1 MKKKSFMYN
10 TLLMTGANAITRATG
25 FFYRIY
31 LSRRIGAEGLGLYGL
46 VTPIYTICCAVVA
59 SGLPVAAMKTIS
71 ECHAEG
77 DRPRAKSATIM
88 SLFLVMAL
96 SLPLFLIVFC
106 GASPL
111 SHILGDS
118 RTKPSLTILAF
129 AILITGFENIYKSS
143 FYSEGR
149 AALPAVAEISEQL
162 FRILLVIALL
172 STVAK
177 SDITRS
183 SAILSFGTF
192 AGEVLSL
199 IVLSAAYAHHTKR
212 QKYRLERRLIGEL
225 SKTAAPV
232 TLARTAETILS
243 SGCNILVPLLFTLY
257 GFSNREALSLLGVIS
272 GMVMPLLFLPYL
284 FTNALC
290 VNLVPFVSANLAKGN
305 HGAVLHKAE
314 QCLVITALCTFPSAA
329 ILCIYAS
336 PIATRLFADSRV
348 ALFLPPMAIGGV
360 LSTFRHILTALMNA
374 CGKAKTASLHSF
386 LGNVAEL
393 VLLCLLV
400 PRFGAFGYI
409 ASYIISNAV
418 LLFPSAVTTAVA
430 LHLDMAVLK
439 KTLLPLLPTAAAFLF
454 VIPFTRSPHL
464 SFLLFSGLA
473 ASSIY
478 LIGAY
483 FLCFEKKI
491 IFFSK
496 IP

>member
-1 MKKKSFMYN
+1 MKKQSFTYN
-10 TLLMTGANAITRATG
+10 TLLMTGANAITRAIG

-31 LSRRIGAEGLGLYGL
+31 LSRVIGAEGLGLYGL
-46 VTPIYTICCAVVA
+46 VTPVYSICCAIVA

-71 ECHAEG
+71 ECHAESNKE
-77 DRPRAKSATIM
+77 RAKGATVT

-96 SLPLFLIVFC
+96 SLPLFLIVLC

-111 SHILGDS
+111 SNLLGDS
-118 RTKPSLTILAF
+118 RTAPSLSILAF

-149 AALPAVAEISEQL
+149 ASLPAVAEVSEQL
-162 FRILLVIALL
+162 FRILLVIVLL

-177 SDITRS
+177 GDITRS
-183 SAILSFGTF
+183 SAVLTFGTF

-199 IVLSAAYAHHTKR
+199 IVLSSAYARHTKG
-212 QKYRLERRLIGEL
+212 QARLINRRLVSEL

-243 SGCNILVPLLFTLY
+243 SGSNILIPVLLTLY
-257 GFSNREALSLLGVIS
+257 GFSKKEALSLLGVIS

-305 HGAVLHKAE
+305 LGAVLRKAE
-314 QCLVITALCTFPSAA
+314 QCLVITALCSFPSAA
-329 ILCIYAS
+329 VLCVYAS
-336 PIATRLFADSRV
+336 PIASHLFADSRV

-360 LSTFRHILTALMNA
+360 LATFRHVFTALMNA
-374 CGKAKTASLHSF
+374 CGKAKTASFYSF
-386 LGNVAEL
+386 FGNVAEL
-393 VLLCLLV
+393 ALLCLLI
-400 PRFGAFGYI
+400 PHFGAFGYI
-409 ASYIISNAV
+409 AAYVLSNAV
-418 LLFPSAVTTAVA
+418 LIIPSALTTASA
-430 LHLDMAVLK
+430 LHLDGAVFG
-439 KTLLPLLPTAAAFLF
+439 KTLLPLLPTAA
-454 VIPFTRSPHL
+454 
-464 SFLLFSGLA
+464 SFLLVLPFARATLLLPVLFSAL
-473 ASSIY
+473 
-478 LIGAY
+478 GALVLYVLSTY
-483 FLCFEKKI
+483 FLYFDKKI